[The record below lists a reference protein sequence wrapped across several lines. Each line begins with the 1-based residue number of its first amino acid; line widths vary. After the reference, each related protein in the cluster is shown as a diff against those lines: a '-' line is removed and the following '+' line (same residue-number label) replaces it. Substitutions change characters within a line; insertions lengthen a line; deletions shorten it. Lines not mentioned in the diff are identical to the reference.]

1 MWVLFFFPFRI
12 LALQENFLLQFKMDV
27 SGDISLDWFLLPVL
41 LYISQ
46 QKPSFGKQMA
56 VSFMSM
62 LFAEENRAMVPYLGA
77 GSY

>member
-41 LYISQ
+41 LYIS
-46 QKPSFGKQMA
+46 GKSA
-56 VSFMSM
+56 EKERKDGK
-62 LFAEENRAMVPYLGA
+62 LFIFLVIMINTWLK
-77 GSY
+77 